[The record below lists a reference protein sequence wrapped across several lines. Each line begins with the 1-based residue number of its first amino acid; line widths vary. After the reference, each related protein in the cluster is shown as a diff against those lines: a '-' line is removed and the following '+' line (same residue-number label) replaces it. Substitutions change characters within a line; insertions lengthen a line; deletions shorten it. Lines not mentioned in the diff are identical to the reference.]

1 MTINRYRGNNLRT
14 AISKARA
21 ELGPEARVIHVR
33 QLDGYSAPGA
43 KSSDPDEERIEIIV
57 ATDGEENTEPWK
69 DPEASAEHAM
79 KEIHNAVPGVQDTAP
94 IHQERIQAPNITP
107 TSKLKSWLNF

>member
-1 MTINRYRGNNLRT
+1 MTINKYRANNLRA

-57 ATDGEENTEPWK
+57 ATDGEGNTESST
-69 DPEASAEHAM
+69 DPEASAEDRT
-79 KEIHNAVPGVQDTAP
+79 KERHHAVPGAQDTAP
-94 IHQERIQAPNITP
+94 IHQEHSI
-107 TSKLKSWLNF
+107 W